1 MDQHTVTHSKEVS
14 RTNTGGIPQV
24 LAHSPKDNV
33 AVVVIEGLTA
43 GTKAMGVVTE
53 NNTTF
58 SVEAKDDIPIGH
70 KVALKDLKKGD
81 IVIKYGQDVGRMVAS
96 AGTGHHV
103 HTQNLKT
110 NRW

>member
-58 SVEAKDDIPIGH
+58 SVEVKDDIPIGH

-81 IVIKYGQDVGRMVAS
+81 I
-96 AGTGHHV
+96 
-103 HTQNLKT
+103 
-110 NRW
+110 